1 MLRLFVLHV
10 HKGAK
15 TAMKKPPMTLENFRR
30 ILRPREG
37 SEQLAVEETPT
48 SFSFFLSKIS
58 EKPEFPV
65 SHLRGR
71 FSSAEPGEC
80 SDVIYV
86 FEGVVEEAK
95 KVAWTFALPDTALL
109 SEIASLLCGSTR
121 MAFFLIGNEIFL
133 DSESAALRR
142 QLSAIVDARK
152 YATRDIRTKVSELC
166 IGPGFSFFDGL
177 RRLRFIVWRR
187 SVVHRFRAKLF
198 LNCVS
203 RRRPL
208 CSVCRSRSADIATF
222 EDPILPASKKSVCD
236 QCFEELFVD
245 QSGALRFPE
254 MKHKRIS

>member
-1 MLRLFVLHV
+1 MNFACFR
-10 HKGAK
+10 
-15 TAMKKPPMTLENFRR
+15 KPSMTLENFRR

-37 SEQLAVEETPT
+37 SGQLEVEEKPT
-48 SFSFFLSKIS
+48 SFSFFFTKIS
-58 EKPEFPV
+58 AKPEFPV

-71 FSSAEPGEC
+71 FSSEEPGDC

-95 KVAWTFALPDTALL
+95 KVGWTFALPDSALL
-109 SEIASLLCGSTR
+109 SEIASLLCSNMR
-121 MAFFLIGNEIFL
+121 MVFFLVGNEIFL
-133 DSESAALRR
+133 DSESSALRR
-142 QLSAIVDARK
+142 QLSAIVDTKK
-152 YATRDIRTKVSELC
+152 YATRDIRTKISELC

-208 CSVCRSRSADIATF
+208 CSVCRGRSADIVTS
-222 EDPILPASKKSVCD
+222 EDPILPANKKSVCD
-236 QCFEELFVD
+236 QCFEELFAD
-245 QSGALRFPE
+245 QNGALRFPE
-254 MKHKRIS
+254 MKYKRIL